1 MQRCGPTGPRAT
13 AITAVWKLGE
23 IFSPWR
29 AATWNNEMLIY
40 NKGSDVVLVIR
51 LSVTEWANK
60 GCCFYIIVKKNRS
73 LNMSQVND
81 LGSIHPTNGWY
92 CCSYL
97 ISDMSE
103 DETASCRIPSEK
115 RRRFRV
121 AYTRL
126 REKPGWV
133 MRCRL
138 TVPYQRPS
146 PDGVHTAPPYFILTP
161 PQYAGRRDLS
171 STI

>member
-1 MQRCGPTGPRAT
+1 MGQQRMSQILR
-13 AITAVWKLGE
+13 
-23 IFSPWR
+23 
-29 AATWNNEMLIY
+29 
-40 NKGSDVVLVIR
+40 VIC
-51 LSVTEWANK
+51 L
-60 GCCFYIIVKKNRS
+60 CCFYIIVKKNRS

-81 LGSIHPTNGWY
+81 LDSIHPTNGWY

-97 ISDMSE
+97 RSDMSE
-103 DETASCRIPSEK
+103 DETARCRIPSEK

-121 AYTRL
+121 VYTRL

-146 PDGVHTAPPYFILTP
+146 PDGVQAPPPYFILTP
-161 PQYAGRRDLS
+161 PTVCRKTWPELDNINCTGFDKKAACDTDKSFTQSATLTASHCELVTSLS
-171 STI
+171 QV

>member
-1 MQRCGPTGPRAT
+1 MRSRADTG
-13 AITAVWKLGE
+13 
-23 IFSPWR
+23 
-29 AATWNNEMLIY
+29 IY
-40 NKGSDVVLVIR
+40 NSSLLTLTRGHIMVWLIHIILTIFFLVLLFFITCKDVGLQGQGPQR
-51 LSVTEWANK
+51 
-60 GCCFYIIVKKNRS
+60 YIIVKKNRS

-97 ISDMSE
+97 RSDMSE
-103 DETASCRIPSEK
+103 DETARCRIPSEK

-121 AYTRL
+121 VYTRL

-146 PDGVHTAPPYFILTP
+146 PDGVQAPPPYFILTP